1 MMSWTVPK
9 IMFDQRLITWNS
21 QNNQPTVWN
30 CSAENFSVLEI
41 GKPRIQLYIMI
52 HKNGDVSKPSLT
64 YIYIIIIIII
74 YYYYIIL
81 IIIISITICGG
92 ITIHELDQLF

>member
-1 MMSWTVPK
+1 
-9 IMFDQRLITWNS
+9 
-21 QNNQPTVWN
+21 
-30 CSAENFSVLEI
+30 
-41 GKPRIQLYIMI
+41 MI
-52 HKNGDVSKPSLT
+52 HQNGDVSKPSLT

-81 IIIISITICGG
+81 IIISITICGG